1 MELVSGHTDTLLH
14 TGRCQD
20 AYNAAL
26 TRLPGLTL
34 EQKDTLRDT
43 LCTNYIVFETG
54 ITNPKLVWLLR
65 RILAGARNAA
75 PDSFIASFMDTYKET
90 DPYEIHAA
98 IQNISTV
105 IKVCPEIDNYGLFDS
120 LDHVKYTR
128 LVILSNL
135 DDTVKEVDIS
145 TVPDSAHVCGK
156 CRGAGRMYRKTYV
169 KAQLQIRSPDEPMTT
184 FCCCYICKHE
194 WNF

>member
-1 MELVSGHTDTLLH
+1 MELISGHNDTLLH
-14 TGRCQD
+14 TGRCRD

-26 TRLPGLTL
+26 TRLPELTV
-34 EQKDTLRDT
+34 EQKGTLRDT

-54 ITNPKLVWLLR
+54 MTREKLAWLLGR
-65 RILAGARNAA
+65 VISGAKNVT
-75 PDSFIASFMDTYKET
+75 PDFIATFMDTYKET
-90 DPYEIHAA
+90 DPYEIHTN
-98 IQNISTV
+98 IQNLNSV
-105 IKVCPEIDNYGLFDS
+105 IMTCPEINNEELLDS
-120 LDHVKYTR
+120 LDHMKYAR

-135 DDTVKEVDIS
+135 DNTSTEVDIS

-156 CRGAGRMYRKTYV
+156 CRGAGRQYRKTYV